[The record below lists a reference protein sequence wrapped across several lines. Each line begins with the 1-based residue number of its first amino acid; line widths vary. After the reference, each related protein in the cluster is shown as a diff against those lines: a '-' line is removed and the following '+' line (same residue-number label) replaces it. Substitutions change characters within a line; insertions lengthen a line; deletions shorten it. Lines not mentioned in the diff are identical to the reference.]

1 MPLNDLNVLVIDG
14 RHYLRHPDTGAQWT
28 EEVAAAYEAEFRAMY
43 TPPPVVEVPASPEPE
58 VAYRTLDRLEF
69 VTLIQTVAGIDD
81 ATLMECRN
89 DAALAPLWFKLTQ
102 LVSSVRRDH
111 PLVGEGLKALKT
123 AGYLD
128 KAAVDAIMKKWP
140 VVA

>member
-1 MPLNDLNVLVIDG
+1 MPLNDVNVLVIDG
-14 RHYLRHPDTGAQWT
+14 RHYLRHPDTGAKWT
-28 EEVAAAYEAEFRAMY
+28 EDIAAAYEAEFRATY
-43 TPPPVVEVPASPEPE
+43 TPPPAVEPTLSPEPE
-58 VAYRTLDRLEF
+58 VAYRSLDRLEF

-111 PLVGEGLKALKT
+111 PLVSEGLKALKT
-123 AGYLD
+123 SGYLD
-128 KAAVDAIMKKWP
+128 KAAIDAIMKKWP

>member
-1 MPLNDLNVLVIDG
+1 MPLNDVNVLVIDG
-14 RHYLRHPDTGAQWT
+14 RHYPRHPDTGAQWT
-28 EEVAAAYEAEFRAMY
+28 EEIAAAYEAEFRAVY
-43 TPPPVVEVPASPEPE
+43 TLPPAVEPNVSPEPE
-58 VAYRTLDRLEF
+58 VAYRSLDRLEF

-81 ATLMECRN
+81 AALMECRN

-111 PLVGEGLKALKT
+111 PLVSEGLKSLKT

-140 VVA
+140 VVE

>member
-1 MPLNDLNVLVIDG
+1 MPLNDVNVLVIDG
-14 RHYLRHPDTGAQWT
+14 RHYLRHPDTGAKWT
-28 EEVAAAYEAEFRAMY
+28 EEIAAAYEAEFRAMY
-43 TPPPVVEVPASPEPE
+43 TPPPAVELAVSPEPE

-81 ATLMECRN
+81 AALMECRN

-102 LVSSVRRDH
+102 LVSSVHRDH
-111 PLVGEGLKALKT
+111 PLVSEGLKALQT
-123 AGYLD
+123 VGYLD

-140 VVA
+140 VVE

>member
-1 MPLNDLNVLVIDG
+1 MPLNDVNVLVIDG

-28 EEVAAAYEAEFRAMY
+28 EDIAAAYEAEFRAMY
-43 TPPPVVEVPASPEPE
+43 TPPPMVELPASPEPE
-58 VAYRTLDRLEF
+58 VVYRSLDRLEF
-69 VTLIQTVAGIDD
+69 VTLIQIVAGIDD

-111 PLVGEGLKALKT
+111 PLVSEGLKALKA

-140 VVA
+140 TVE